1 MELNKFSKQVTQD
14 DTQPAAQAMLHAIG
28 LTNEDFLKPLVGIAS
43 TGYEGNP
50 CNMHLND
57 LAKLVKEGE
66 KERRFFYNSSPTQA
80 KETRFL
86 RILSDLCG
94 KDGADGKGKGKGVS

>member
-28 LTNEDFLKPLVGIAS
+28 LSKSDLDKPLIGIAS

-57 LAKLVKEGE
+57 LAKLVKE
-66 KERRFFYNSSPTQA
+66 ERS
-80 KETRFL
+80 
-86 RILSDLCG
+86 
-94 KDGADGKGKGKGVS
+94 